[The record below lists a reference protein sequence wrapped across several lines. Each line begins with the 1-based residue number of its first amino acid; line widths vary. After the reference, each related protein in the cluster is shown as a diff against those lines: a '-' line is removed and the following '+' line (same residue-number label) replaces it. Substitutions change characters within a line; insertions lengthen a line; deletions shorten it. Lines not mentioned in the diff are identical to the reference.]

1 MSNFEKY
8 FLETF
13 IYLLLFNCI
22 LGITKDATIRALLY
36 TVLKQKILGLQN
48 MVSILV

>member
-1 MSNFEKY
+1 MSNFQKY
-8 FLETF
+8 FLKTF
-13 IYLLLFNCI
+13 VYLLLFNCI
-22 LGITKDATIRALLY
+22 SGITKDATIRALLY